1 MGLAN
6 KNEEQEQADKGFLIR
21 LSVRERFLPYRN
33 DMKRSGED
41 VQDYDR
47 RRRRDDCP
55 CPCSPS

>member
-1 MGLAN
+1 MLSWMDLAN

-21 LSVRERFLPYRN
+21 LSIRERFLPYRN

-47 RRRRDDCP
+47 RR
-55 CPCSPS
+55 